1 MLALRGFGS
10 ICICS
15 KLPSDTMFSIT
26 ININQHAKISK
37 ESLLGIQQ
45 EEKMNQQNHKYL
57 GI

>member
-1 MLALRGFGS
+1 MCAV
-10 ICICS
+10 

-37 ESLLGIQQ
+37 ESLLGI